1 MGVKKAEFYADFKYV
16 KKCQKSHGLKVIM
29 KKLMNN

>member
-16 KKCQKSHGLKVIM
+16 EKVVAKIPQKFVSM
-29 KKLMNN
+29 